1 MEAEMGDI
9 REKTQKK
16 SWFDGVKAEFN
27 KIIWMD
33 RKDVI
38 KQTVA
43 VSIVSIILGGII
55 AMLDFTIQYGI
66 DILVNL

>member
-1 MEAEMGDI
+1 MGDI

>member
-1 MEAEMGDI
+1 MGENI
-9 REKTQKK
+9 KEKTLKK

-38 KQTVA
+38 RQTVA

-55 AMLDFTIQYGI
+55 AMLDFIIQYGI